1 MRPSTAAQC
10 VAYIASA
17 ELPVGA
23 WNGVLERLTASVTT
37 PESTSELREAA
48 LEAIGYVCADV
59 PPALVAD
66 SSNAILTA
74 IVHGMKK
81 DEPSDAVRLAATNA
95 LLNSLEFTRA
105 NFENETERN
114 FIMQVCNLPKM

>member
-1 MRPSTAAQC
+1 M
-10 VAYIASA
+10 
-17 ELPVGA
+17 
-23 WNGVLERLTASVTT
+23 LERLTASVTAAD
-37 PESTSELREAA
+37 SNGSLREAA

-59 PPALVAD
+59 PPALLSEA
-66 SSNAILTA
+66 SNAILTA

-95 LLNSLEFTRA
+95 LLNSLEFTSA

-114 FIMQVCNLPKM
+114 FIMQVNFAVF